1 MKKILKFRNNSIS
14 FKIITT
20 TLIVFLVTISIL
32 AGVSLSSI
40 KKEMINETEKMGME
54 LVEAMANEIETTN
67 LALNQIE
74 SLLTD
79 KIKTVGQ
86 IIGQNPNISNELL
99 VKIAELTGVSE
110 INIQDSKG
118 ITLYSNFEE
127 YVGEGYP
134 EDSAVQAII
143 RGEKKEVIEEIRKS
157 EDSDDYYKYG
167 AVALENGGFIQVGIL
182 ANKIEELK
190 SSMDIQKKVER
201 IANQEDIAY
210 ALVIDKNLKAV
221 AHSNKERI
229 GIELNDE
236 GSKTAAIEGKAY
248 SSKYNYQ
255 GEEVYDVLVPLYKDG
270 IHIGAVDIG
279 ISMKHINNALKMLLV
294 KSIIIAI
301 ISFIVGGIIIALLI
315 KKITNPLKTLVEVA
329 DKVSNGDLTQDI
341 NIQSKDEVGVLADS
355 FNKMINNLRN
365 ITSKIQDVALNV
377 SSYSQQLFSAAEQAS
392 AVSEQIAMSTQ
403 DVANGAEKQ
412 VKSTTLVSN
421 NIKEVVCNIEK
432 INDEIND
439 VVDNADNTSELAL
452 DGREKM
458 DNMIKQMNAIKDSV
472 NYTSNIM
479 NEFEKTSDEIGNI
492 VQVINNIADQT
503 NLLALNAAIEA
514 ARAGE
519 SGRGFAVVAD
529 EIRKLAEE
537 SIKSSDNIKKLINKT
552 QENTKKALVSM
563 EEGNKETEKGE
574 LVVKEVGISLKE
586 IIQGFDL
593 TKDKLDI
600 ANKNILEVNKN
611 AENIVNLV
619 DEIESI
625 SEESAANTE
634 EVAASSEEQ
643 SATIEEIT
651 RSVEELANMSREL
664 EEIIQIFKLN

>member
-1 MKKILKFRNNSIS
+1 MKKILKFRNDSIS

-40 KKEMINETEKMGME
+40 KKEMIKETDKMGME
-54 LVEAMANEIETTN
+54 LVKEMANEMETTN

-74 SLLTD
+74 SLLAD
-79 KIKTVGQ
+79 KIKTVGH
-86 IIGQNPNISNELL
+86 IIGKNADISNELL
-99 VKIAELTGVSE
+99 IKISELTGVSE

-157 EDSDDYYKYG
+157 SDSDDYYKYG

-190 SSMDIQKKVER
+190 SSVDIQKKVER
-201 IANQEDIAY
+201 IASQEDIVFAV
-210 ALVIDKNLKAV
+210 VIDKNLKAV
-221 AHSNKERI
+221 AHSNRDRI
-229 GIELNDE
+229 GIDVTDE
-236 GSKTAAIEGKAY
+236 GIKTAAIEGKTY

-255 GEEVYDVLVPLYKDG
+255 GEEVYNVLVPLYKDG
-270 IHIGAVDIG
+270 VHIGAVDIG
-279 ISMKHINNALKMLLV
+279 ISMKHINNVVKMLLI
-294 KSIIIAI
+294 KSVIIAI
-301 ISFIVGGIIIALLI
+301 ISFVVGGIIIALLI
-315 KKITNPLKTLVEVA
+315 KKITNPLNILVEVA
-329 DKVSNGDLTQDI
+329 NKVSNGDLTQDI
-341 NIQSKDEVGVLADS
+341 DIKSKDEVGVLADS

-377 SSYSQQLFSAAEQAS
+377 SSYSQELFSAAEQAS
-392 AVSEQIAMSTQ
+392 AVSEQIAISTQ

-421 NIKEVVCNIEK
+421 NIKEVVYNIEK

-439 VVDNADNTSELAL
+439 VVDNADNTSKLAL
-452 DGREKM
+452 DGSEKM
-458 DNMIKQMNAIKDSV
+458 NNMIRQMNAIKDSV

-537 SIKSSDNIKKLINKT
+537 SIKSSDSIKKLINET
-552 QENTKKALVSM
+552 QENTKKAIASI

-600 ANKNILEVNKN
+600 SNKNILEVNKN
-611 AENIVNLV
+611 TENIVNLV

-651 RSVEELANMSREL
+651 KSVEELANMSREL
-664 EEIIQIFKLN
+664 EEIIQVFKLN